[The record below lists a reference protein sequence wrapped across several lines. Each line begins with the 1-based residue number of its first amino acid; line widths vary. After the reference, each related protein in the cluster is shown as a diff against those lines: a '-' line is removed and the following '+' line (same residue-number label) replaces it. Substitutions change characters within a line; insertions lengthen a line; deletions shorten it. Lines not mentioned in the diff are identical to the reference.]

1 VRLKCFALRLL
12 PAFSGISAGQAAA
25 QDPFTAIGCR
35 TFLALAVLFYSVLC
49 SGAATTAAAQY
60 RQGEPGLMRSQN
72 AVGVYAH
79 MDVEVAINEY
89 SGPPN
94 PSTEQL
100 HAYMRGIYAHMF
112 ANPAIAGIA
121 LGEHW
126 DSIQTRSDGPNGTH
140 MDQFDWSYL
149 DDAFSAA
156 RATHKFLRLIIT
168 PGIYSPTG
176 LLNEI
181 PPCDG
186 LFPGAPGPVSSNCGT
201 VQFAG
206 VPEKDANAVYVFPLP
221 WNIQYQNA
229 WKDFLEQLN
238 ARYKYDEAF
247 AAVAVAG
254 PVGGSTEMI
263 LPTDNND
270 SSTQPS
276 GEKVNQM
283 WETLIEHSFP
293 NNSTYWKNDQVF
305 INSWEQAI
313 NTFESVFAGISLDLT
328 PDSADDL
335 PEFSSTLPPN
345 LPAIYNYDCSATID
359 VMSCEAKVEIIT
371 YFIYERGP
379 NGKSTQ
385 VGGLTASG
393 ISDTAPGDIGLPGV
407 KLVATLTPLLFPP
420 IRGGAQF
427 DFPVS
432 DPKKIQQEGCTSPGA
447 TCSITPEEAAY
458 NVLTIFFDGTPVGA
472 FYGGASGPAP
482 MQYVAIDYTD
492 VQYAEMNL
500 CPPTPSTTL
509 GKTSL
514 QDLMNRASHS
524 LFEMAG
530 LWTPL
535 PPHTCN

>member
-1 VRLKCFALRLL
+1 MTRLL
-12 PAFSGISAGQAAA
+12 RATRMIP
-25 QDPFTAIGCR
+25 
-35 TFLALAVLFYSVLC
+35 AVLFCLIL
-49 SGAATTAAAQY
+49 GLGFATTAAAQY
-60 RQGEPGLMRSQN
+60 PQHERGPMG
-72 AVGVYAH
+72 AHDAIGVFAH
-79 MDVEVAINEY
+79 LDIEVALNGY

-94 PSTEQL
+94 PTTEQL
-100 HAYMRGIYAHMF
+100 HAYLRGIYAHMF

-126 DSIQTRSDGPNGTH
+126 DSIESRISGPNGTYI
-140 MDQFDWSYL
+140 DQFDWSYL

-156 RATHKFLRLIIT
+156 RASHKFLRLIIT
-168 PGIYSPTG
+168 PGIYSPSW

-181 PPCDG
+181 HPCDG
-186 LFPGAPGPVSSNCGT
+186 LFPGTPGPVSPDCGT
-201 VQFAG
+201 VQFEG
-206 VPEKDANAVYVFPLP
+206 VPEKGANEVYVFPLP
-221 WNIQYQNA
+221 WSSLYQDE
-229 WKDFLEQLN
+229 WKNFLEHLN

-247 AAVAVAG
+247 AAIAVAG

-270 SSTQPS
+270 SSPQPS

-283 WETLIEHSFP
+283 WDTLIKHSFP
-293 NNSTYWKNDQVF
+293 NNSSYWKNDQVF
-305 INSWEQAI
+305 INSWEQTI
-313 NTFESVFAGISLDLT
+313 DMYESVFTGVSLDLT

-335 PEFSSTLPPN
+335 PEFSSALPPN

-359 VMSCEAKVEIIT
+359 VMSCEAKTEIIT
-371 YFIYERGP
+371 YFIDERGP
-379 NGKSTQ
+379 NGKATQ

-393 ISDTAPGDIGLPGV
+393 ISDTAPGDIGLLGV
-407 KLVATLTPLLFPP
+407 KLLTSLKPPPYPP

-432 DPKKIQQEGCTSPGA
+432 DPKKIQQEGCPSSDP

-458 NVLTIFFDGTPVGA
+458 NVLTTFFNGTPAGV
-472 FYGGASGPAP
+472 FYSGTSGPAP
-482 MQYVAIDYTD
+482 IRYVAIDYTD
-492 VQYAEMNL
+492 VQYAEMNP

-530 LWTPL
+530 WWTPL